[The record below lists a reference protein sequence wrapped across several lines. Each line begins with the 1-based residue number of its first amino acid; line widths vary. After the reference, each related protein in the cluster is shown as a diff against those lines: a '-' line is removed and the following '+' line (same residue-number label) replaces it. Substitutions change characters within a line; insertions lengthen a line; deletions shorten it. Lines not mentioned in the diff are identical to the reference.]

1 MRRYDI
7 SHSYISE
14 VAQEP
19 KDTPAHDHGVQLISY
34 KKLST
39 DSEGGTT
46 EPDEEEGEG
55 ENNDKR
61 TTNQLQPQQASAHP
75 QQASAHPHGV
85 HSYDLLACNV

>member
-39 DSEGGTT
+39 DSEGCTT
-46 EPDEEEGEG
+46 EPDEEKGEG
-55 ENNDKR
+55 EDDKR
-61 TTNQLQPQQASAHP
+61 TTNQLQP